1 MKRVYIT
8 TTIPYVNAAPHIG
21 HALEFVQ
28 ADVIARFNRARG
40 TETYFLSGSDE
51 NAIKNVQAAEK
62 EGIPTE
68 ELVLRNAN
76 AFKNLL
82 KRLNI
87 SIDQFIRTSEDRHK
101 LGAQALWNATKKEDL
116 YKKKY
121 EGWYCQG
128 CETFYNPD
136 ELNES
141 GECGEHPGKKLE
153 LIEEE
158 NYFFKLSNYQTWLQ
172 DVIER
177 DELRIVPQSKK
188 NEVLAFIKSGLEDFS
203 VSRPVER
210 TKNWGV
216 RVPSDAGQTMYV
228 WYDALANYIT
238 ALGYPDVNEDLF
250 KKFWLN
256 NDKKIHVLG
265 KGVSRFHAVYW
276 LAMLK
281 SAGLPIPNEEF
292 IHGYITVE
300 GQKISKTIGN
310 VVDPFVPIDRFGA
323 DPVRYYLL
331 REIPAYEDGDFS
343 EAKFKDRYNG
353 DLANGL
359 GNFAARVLTLGTQ
372 CGEIT
377 AHPLDSEV
385 EKRIQKTKEDVETKL
400 ADYKFHDALIAI
412 WDLIRFGDGYVNEKK
427 PWAISDPE
435 EKKKIIFPLVV
446 ILDNVSAMLL
456 PFLPEASEKITSHI
470 VWRGKESILTSKPE
484 NLFPRLK

>member
-1 MKRVYIT
+1 MIKKISYIT

-28 ADVIARFNRARG
+28 ADVIARFRRVRG
-40 TETYFLSGSDE
+40 YETYFLSGSDE

-68 ELVLRNAN
+68 TLVLRNAE
-76 AFKNLL
+76 AFKELL
-82 KRLNI
+82 KKLNI
-87 SIDQFIRTSEDRHK
+87 SIDQFIRTSEERHK
-101 LGAQALWNATKKEDL
+101 VGAQALWSATKKEDL

-121 EGWYCQG
+121 QGLYCQG
-128 CETFYNPD
+128 CETFYNKE
-136 ELNES
+136 ELNDA
-141 GECGEHPGKKLE
+141 GECNEHPGRKLE

-158 NYFFKLSNYQTWLQ
+158 NYFFKLSNYQEWLAE
-172 DVIER
+172 VIEK
-177 DELRIVPQSKK
+177 DVLKIVPQSKK
-188 NEVLAFIKSGLEDFS
+188 NEVLGFIKHGLEDFS

-210 TKNWGV
+210 TKHWGV
-216 RVPSDAGQTMYV
+216 SVPGEPEQTMYV

-238 ALGYPDVNEDLF
+238 ALGYPDVNAELF
-250 KKFWLN
+250 KTFWLE

-310 VVDPFVPIDRFGA
+310 VVDPFDVINRFGV

-343 EAKFKDRYNG
+343 EEKFKSRYNG

-359 GNFAARVLTLGTQ
+359 GNLVSRVVKMARSYGVLFDPSSV
-372 CGEIT
+372 E
-377 AHPLDSEV
+377 AHGKEVYEEAMDRYEFKKALDVIWE
-385 EKRIQKTKEDVETKL
+385 RIQ
-400 ADYKFHDALIAI
+400 
-412 WDLIRFGDGYVNEKK
+412 
-427 PWAISDPE
+427 ISDKFVQETEPFKTIKTDPE
-435 EKKKIIFPLVV
+435 KAKRDVKELLESVWEIGVLLEPLLPETSKKILRVV
-446 ILDNVSAMLL
+446 EDPS
-456 PFLPEASEKITSHI
+456 SEIPT
-470 VWRGKESILTSKPE
+470 
-484 NLFPRLK
+484 LFPRLI

>member
-1 MKRVYIT
+1 MTKKRSYIT

-28 ADVIARFNRARG
+28 ADVIARFHRMKG
-40 TETYFLSGSDE
+40 DETYFLSGSDE

-68 ELVLRNAN
+68 ALVLRNAE
-76 AFKNLL
+76 AFKDLL
-82 KRLNI
+82 KKLNI
-87 SIDQFIRTSEDRHK
+87 SIDQFIRTSEERHK
-101 LGAQALWNATKKEDL
+101 IGAQALWSATKKEDL

-121 EGWYCQG
+121 QGLYCQG
-128 CETFYNPD
+128 CETFYNRD
-136 ELNES
+136 ELSEV
-141 GECGEHPGKKLE
+141 GECHEHPGRKLE
-153 LIEEE
+153 LVEEE
-158 NYFFKLSNYQTWLQ
+158 NYFFKLSNYEGWLAEIIEK
-172 DVIER
+172 DV
-177 DELRIVPQSKK
+177 LKIVPQSKK
-188 NEVLAFIKSGLEDFS
+188 NEVLGFIKHGLDDFS
-203 VSRPVER
+203 VSRPIER

-216 RVPSDAGQTMYV
+216 SVPGEPGQTMYV

-238 ALGYPDVNEDLF
+238 ALGYPDTNAELF
-250 KKFWLN
+250 KKFWLE

-310 VVDPFVPIDRFGA
+310 VVDPFDVINRFGV

-343 EAKFKDRYNG
+343 EEKFKSRYNG

-359 GNFAARVLTLGTQ
+359 GNLVSRVVKMARSYGVLFDPGSL
-372 CGEIT
+372 EIHGKEIYEE
-377 AHPLDSEV
+377 AMEKYEFKKALDIIWE
-385 EKRIQKTKEDVETKL
+385 RIQ
-400 ADYKFHDALIAI
+400 
-412 WDLIRFGDGYVNEKK
+412 
-427 PWAISDPE
+427 ISDKFVQETEPFKTIKTDPE
-435 EKKKIIFPLVV
+435 KAKRDVKEL
-446 ILDNVSAMLL
+446 LENVWEIGVLLEPLL
-456 PFLPEASEKITSHI
+456 PETSRKILNVVENSSSEI
-470 VWRGKESILTSKPE
+470 PA
-484 NLFPRLK
+484 LFPRLVSF